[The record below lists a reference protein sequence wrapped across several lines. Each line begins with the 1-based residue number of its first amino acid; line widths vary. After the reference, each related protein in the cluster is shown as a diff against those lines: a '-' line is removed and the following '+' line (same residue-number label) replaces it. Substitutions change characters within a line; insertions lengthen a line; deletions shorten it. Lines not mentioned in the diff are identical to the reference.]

1 MGILSKGITKYYEI
15 GKTIGKGS
23 FATVKEG
30 VRKDTGQKVAI
41 KVIDKKDAVFDA
53 ESLEQEI
60 ATMKKVNHPNC
71 VALHGVFDESSK
83 TYLVLDLI
91 TGGTVMDRIIANDHF
106 SEKDAAS
113 VTADVLNAIHYLH
126 SIGITHRDLKPENLL
141 YASND
146 PDSPDYNTIKVAD
159 FGLAKFVTENSMM
172 KTTCG
177 TPGYVAPEV
186 LDPYLPFTNGYGPE
200 VDLWSMG
207 VVLYI
212 MLCGFPPFYDDSTA
226 VLFKQIRKGEYTF
239 PSPYWDEVSQGAK
252 DIVSKM
258 LVVDPTKR
266 YTARQCLDHP
276 WIRNAGEASA
286 KKMHSSHRAFLLIR
300 KLPIFDNIDPTCLQ
314 EVTVRLKVVR
324 VEQGK
329 FICRA
334 GEPGDCMFFINSGTV
349 QILVNGNE
357 VDRLTTGDFFGEI
370 SLTVSSQRTADVK
383 SLGATGCHGPR
394 GNRPAE
400 AVELFQLDR
409 RDFDAV
415 QDKYPVLK
423 SRLAQIG
430 ESRVKR
436 ASAPVSQEAGAA
448 RSESPPRPSSAAKEN
463 GRDSQEARVASPA
476 AAAAPA
482 PKSSGGGAGTGTG
495 GGGGGASAAAAS
507 SAPRGGGNSTP
518 ASPASPTPARKP
530 EVASKESSGCQCVC
544 S

>member
-1 MGILSKGITKYYEI
+1 VVYGRSALYYALRVPSLLRRFHCRPFQAGSDHGLSEMSCGHCCSSVFILRQLPPSLPP
-15 GKTIGKGS
+15 S
-23 FATVKEG
+23 FPA
-30 VRKDTGQKVAI
+30 
-41 KVIDKKDAVFDA
+41 
-53 ESLEQEI
+53 
-60 ATMKKVNHPNC
+60 
-71 VALHGVFDESSK
+71 
-83 TYLVLDLI
+83 
-91 TGGTVMDRIIANDHF
+91 
-106 SEKDAAS
+106 
-113 VTADVLNAIHYLH
+113 
-126 SIGITHRDLKPENLL
+126 
-141 YASND
+141 
-146 PDSPDYNTIKVAD
+146 
-159 FGLAKFVTENSMM
+159 
-172 KTTCG
+172 
-177 TPGYVAPEV
+177 
-186 LDPYLPFTNGYGPE
+186 YLPPSSSPCPSLPFFPLSRQSAHIWNLIFPA
-200 VDLWSMG
+200 L
-207 VVLYI
+207 
-212 MLCGFPPFYDDSTA
+212 LCP
-226 VLFKQIRKGEYTF
+226 QIRKGEYTF

-266 YTARQCLDHP
+266 YTAQQCLDHP

-334 GEPGDCMFFINSGTV
+334 GQPGDCMFFINSGTV

-383 SLGATGCHGPR
+383 SLGATSCHGPR

-409 RDFDAV
+409 SDFDAV

-436 ASAPVSQEAGAA
+436 ASAPVSQEAGSG
-448 RSESPPRPSSAAKEN
+448 RNESPPRQSAAAKENN
-463 GRDSQEARVASPA
+463 GRDSQDSQVASPR
-476 AAAAPA
+476 APA
-482 PKSSGGGAGTGTG
+482 AKSKAGSAGGGA

-507 SAPRGGGNSTP
+507 SPARGGGNSAP
-518 ASPASPTPARKP
+518 ASPAPARKP
-530 EVASKESSGCQCVC
+530 EAPKESSGCQCVC

>member
-1 MGILSKGITKYYEI
+1 M
-15 GKTIGKGS
+15 
-23 FATVKEG
+23 
-30 VRKDTGQKVAI
+30 
-41 KVIDKKDAVFDA
+41 
-53 ESLEQEI
+53 
-60 ATMKKVNHPNC
+60 
-71 VALHGVFDESSK
+71 
-83 TYLVLDLI
+83 
-91 TGGTVMDRIIANDHF
+91 
-106 SEKDAAS
+106 
-113 VTADVLNAIHYLH
+113 
-126 SIGITHRDLKPENLL
+126 
-141 YASND
+141 
-146 PDSPDYNTIKVAD
+146 
-159 FGLAKFVTENSMM
+159 
-172 KTTCG
+172 
-177 TPGYVAPEV
+177 
-186 LDPYLPFTNGYGPE
+186 
-200 VDLWSMG
+200 
-207 VVLYI
+207 
-212 MLCGFPPFYDDSTA
+212 
-226 VLFKQIRKGEYTF
+226 
-239 PSPYWDEVSQGAK
+239 
-252 DIVSKM
+252 SKM

-436 ASAPVSQEAGAA
+436 ASAPVSQESGAA

-463 GRDSQEARVASPA
+463 GRESQEARGASSPA
-476 AAAAPA
+476 AA
-482 PKSSGGGAGTGTG
+482 PKSSGGGTG
-495 GGGGGASAAAAS
+495 GGGGGASAGGAS
-507 SAPRGGGNSTP
+507 SASRGGGNSTP
-518 ASPASPTPARKP
+518 ASPSSPPPSRKP